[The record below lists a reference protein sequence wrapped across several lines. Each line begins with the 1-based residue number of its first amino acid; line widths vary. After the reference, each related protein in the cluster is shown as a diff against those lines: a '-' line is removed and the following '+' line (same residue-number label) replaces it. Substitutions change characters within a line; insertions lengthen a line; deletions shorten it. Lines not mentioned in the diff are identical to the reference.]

1 MVAMRRQGMRCWAA
15 PAKWDPSM
23 RSPAI
28 ALASLFAASGALGAV
43 TPQQAAALRG
53 PLTPVGAERAG
64 NAAGTIPPWTGGMV
78 TEPARAGSASGG
90 TIVPDPYGH
99 EPPGLIIERSNVAQ
113 YKAHLPEGAL
123 AMFARYPDYKMRVFP
138 THRTAAL
145 PQPVYDAIARNAVSA
160 HAAPSGI
167 AYGVAEAA
175 GGVPFPIPAN
185 GAEVVWN
192 HLLAFWG
199 AARED
204 HVSTF
209 VAPGDG
215 TIEQTAG
222 YREMTDFPFYAPGA
236 KPGSVGAYYFKTR
249 RIQQAPPSRVGE
261 GYIAWQPLDVAA
273 DRFVAWRYLPG
284 EHRSRKAPSLS
295 YDTPDP
301 DTSGYE
307 SLDEYYLFFGG
318 QDRYAFRLLGKR
330 ELYIPYNNNRLA
342 WVPAREAMTP
352 AHANQDLMRY
362 ELHRVWVV
370 EGTLAQG
377 KHDIVARRRLYMDED
392 TWLAVYSEEWDE
404 DGRLWKFGH
413 ATMMLLPDVPAVIG
427 GSRFTYDLVNGGYC
441 YDFVLSPPG
450 WYRVTGMHSADI
462 FSPDAL
468 AADSLR

>member
-1 MVAMRRQGMRCWAA
+1 MRQV
-15 PAKWDPSM
+15 
-23 RSPAI
+23 
-28 ALASLFAASGALGAV
+28 ALATALLLAASSAHAAV
-43 TPQQAAALRG
+43 TPQQAEALGG

-64 NAAGTIPPWTGGMV
+64 NAAGTIPPWTGGLLPDAAH
-78 TEPARAGSASGG
+78 PAAASIPDLFADEKPVLTIDRANA
-90 TIVPDPYGH
+90 
-99 EPPGLIIERSNVAQ
+99 RQ
-113 YKAHLPEGAL
+113 YAAHLPDGAL
-123 AMFARYPDYKMRVFP
+123 ALFERYPDYAMRVFP
-138 THRTAAL
+138 SHRTAAL
-145 PQPVYDAIARNAVSA
+145 PQAVYDAIARNAVRA

-167 AYGVAEAA
+167 AYGVADAV

-199 AARED
+199 LAREA

-215 TIEQTAG
+215 TTEQTAG
-222 YREMTDFPFYAPGA
+222 YRETTDFPFYAPGA
-236 KPGSVGAYYFKTR
+236 TPASAGPYYFKTR
-249 RIQQAPPSRVGE
+249 RLQDAPPARVGE
-261 GYIAWQPLDVAA
+261 GYVAWQPLDVAA

-284 EHRSRKAPSLS
+284 EHRARKAPSLS
-295 YDTPDP
+295 YDTPNP

-318 QDRYAFRLLGKR
+318 QDRYEFRLLGKR
-330 ELYIPYNNNRLA
+330 ELYVPYNNNRLA
-342 WVPAREAMTP
+342 LRPAREATGP
-352 AHANQDLMRY
+352 AHANQDALRY

-370 EGTLAQG
+370 EGTLARG
-377 KHDIVARRRLYMDED
+377 KHHVVPRRRLYVDED
-392 TWLAVYSEEWDE
+392 TWLAVYSEEWDD

-413 ATMMLLPDVPAVIG
+413 ATMMALPDVPAVIG
-427 GSRFTYDLVNGGYC
+427 GSRFTYDLIQGGYC

-450 WYRVTGMHSADI
+450 WYRVTGLHAPDV

>member
-1 MVAMRRQGMRCWAA
+1 MRLG
-15 PAKWDPSM
+15 
-23 RSPAI
+23 
-28 ALASLFAASGALGAV
+28 ALAILACLAASGAQGAV
-43 TPQQAAALRG
+43 TPQQAEALRG

-64 NAAGTIPPWTGGMV
+64 NAAGTIPAWTGGM
-78 TEPARAGSASGG
+78 TAEPAHDGVSGPLTDPFAQDQPVF
-90 TIVPDPYGH
+90 TIDHANLARHAENLPD
-99 EPPGLIIERSNVAQ
+99 
-113 YKAHLPEGAL
+113 GAL
-123 AMFARYPDYKMRVFP
+123 AVFARHPDFRMRVFQ
-138 THRTAAL
+138 TRRTAAM
-145 PQPVYDAIARNAVSA
+145 PRAVYDAIARNAIRA

-167 AYGVAEAA
+167 AYGIAEAA

-222 YREMTDFPFYAPGA
+222 YREITDFPFYAPGV
-236 KPGSVGAYYFKTR
+236 KPESVGPYYFKTR
-249 RIQQAPPSRVGE
+249 RRQDAPPARVGE

-273 DRFVAWRYLPG
+273 DRFIAWRYLPG
-284 EHRSRKAPSLS
+284 EHRARKAPSLA

-301 DTSGYE
+301 DASGYE

-318 QDRYAFRLLGKR
+318 QDRYVFRLLGKR

-342 WVPAREAMTP
+342 LRPAREAMTP
-352 AHANQDLMRY
+352 AHENPDALRY

-370 EGTLAQG
+370 EGTLAPGQ
-377 KHDIVARRRLYMDED
+377 HDIVPRRRLYVDED
-392 TWLAVYSEEWDE
+392 TWLAVYSEEWD
-404 DGRLWKFGH
+404 DSGRLWKFGH
-413 ATMMLLPDVPAVIG
+413 ATMLALPDVPAVIG
-427 GSRFTYDLVNGGYC
+427 GSQFEYDLVNGGYC
-441 YDFVLSPPG
+441 YDFVLSPQG
-450 WYRVTGMHSADI
+450 DYRVTGLHPPDT

-468 AADSLR
+468 AAESLR

>member
-1 MVAMRRQGMRCWAA
+1 MRLDGL
-15 PAKWDPSM
+15 
-23 RSPAI
+23 AI
-28 ALASLFAASGALGAV
+28 VLLIAASGASGAV
-43 TPQQAAALRG
+43 TPRQAEALRG

-64 NAAGTIPPWTGGMV
+64 NVAGTIPPWTGGMAV
-78 TEPARAGSASGG
+78 
-90 TIVPDPYGH
+90 
-99 EPPGLIIERSNVAQ
+99 EPPSAATMSDPFAREQPVLTIDRANARRYAEQ
-113 YKAHLPEGAL
+113 LPEGAL
-123 AMFARYPDYKMRVFP
+123 ALFDRFPDYRMRVFP
-138 THRTAAL
+138 THRTASL
-145 PQPVYDAIARNAVSA
+145 PGEVYEAIARNAIRA

-167 AYGVAEAA
+167 SFGIADAA
-175 GGVPFPIPAN
+175 GGIPFPIPSN

-204 HVSTF
+204 HVSTY

-222 YREMTDFPFYAPGA
+222 YREITDFPFYAPGA
-236 KPGSVGAYYFKTR
+236 RPESIGPYYFKTR
-249 RIQQAPPSRVGE
+249 RLQDAPPARVGE
-261 GYIAWQPLDVAA
+261 GYLAWQPLDVAA
-273 DRFVAWRYLPG
+273 NRFVAWRYRPG
-284 EHRSRKAPSLS
+284 EHRARKAPSLA

-307 SLDEYYLFFGG
+307 TLDEYYLFFGG
-318 QDRYAFRLLGKR
+318 QDRYVFRLLGKR

-342 WVPAREAMTP
+342 LRPAREAMTP
-352 AHANQDLMRY
+352 THANPDALRY

-370 EGTLAQG
+370 EGTLAAGQ
-377 KHDIVARRRLYMDED
+377 HDIVPRRRLYIDED

-413 ATMMLLPDVPAVIG
+413 ATMMAIPGVPVVFG
-427 GSRFTYDLVNGGYC
+427 GSRFMYDLVSGGYC
-441 YDFVLSPPG
+441 YDFVLSRPG
-450 WYRVTGMHSADI
+450 DYRVTGLHSPDI